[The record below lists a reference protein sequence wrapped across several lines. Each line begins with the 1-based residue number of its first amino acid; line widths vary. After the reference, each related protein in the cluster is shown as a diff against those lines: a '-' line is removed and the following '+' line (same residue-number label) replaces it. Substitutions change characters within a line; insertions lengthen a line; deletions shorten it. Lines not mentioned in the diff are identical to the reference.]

1 MITLMLIRRLL
12 LPAGAVIA
20 IAGFVYPVVSAQAP
34 TPPIQPT
41 YTADQA
47 QRGETVVSEH
57 CLDCH
62 GELLQG
68 TEGPALKGESFM
80 KWLTGRD
87 IGAAFIKIRDTMP
100 VDLEDSVSET
110 DKLDALAYLLQVNG
124 VPEGDTELPADLDA
138 LAKMRVQPQSPRR

>member
-1 MITLMLIRRLL
+1 MINCMFISRLL
-12 LPAGAVIA
+12 LPACAAVA
-20 IAGFVYPVVSAQAP
+20 IAGFTYPVVSAEAP
-34 TPPIQPT
+34 PQPPQPT

-47 QRGETVVSEH
+47 QRGEMVVSAH
-57 CLDCH
+57 CVECH

-68 TEGPALKGESFM
+68 TEAPALKGDSFM

-124 VPEGDTELPADLDA
+124 VPEGDTELPPDLDA
-138 LAKMRVQPQSPRR
+138 LAKMRVPPQSPRR

>member
-1 MITLMLIRRLL
+1 MIKLMLIRRLL

-20 IAGFVYPVVSAQAP
+20 IAGFVYPVASAQAP

-47 QRGETVVSEH
+47 QRGGTVVSEH